1 MITYKG
7 VTFVCDDDN
16 QCLCLGDMTDEKN
29 VLTIPLEKG
38 GSLKVNRNNLGDLS
52 HAIGMF
58 SPEDVNRI
66 LSAIAQ
72 DNQCTQKMFEIEDME
87 NGGNG
92 DLNERF

>member
-7 VTFVCDDDN
+7 VTFVCDD
-16 QCLCLGDMTDEKN
+16 
-29 VLTIPLEKG
+29 
-38 GSLKVNRNNLGDLS
+38 
-52 HAIGMF
+52 
-58 SPEDVNRI
+58 
-66 LSAIAQ
+66 